1 MKRIEKKCK
10 NPECDEIIQYFE
22 NPKKLFCDSTCK
34 SRYHYLKD
42 LEENEEIIC
51 VEKALRLN
59 YKIIKNFIRKGLYIV
74 NADVIK
80 GLGFDIDIYIDL
92 EKKYFTNFGYKS
104 LRRIKDVFFRYDVI
118 ENNVILY
125 Y

>member
-80 GLGFDIDIYIDL
+80 ALGFDIDIYIDL

-104 LRRIKDVFFRYDVI
+104 LRRIKDVFYRYDVI
-118 ENNVILY
+118 QNNVILY

>member
-80 GLGFDIDIYIDL
+80 ALGFDIDIYIDL

-104 LRRIKDVFFRYDVI
+104 LRRIKDA
-118 ENNVILY
+118 
-125 Y
+125 